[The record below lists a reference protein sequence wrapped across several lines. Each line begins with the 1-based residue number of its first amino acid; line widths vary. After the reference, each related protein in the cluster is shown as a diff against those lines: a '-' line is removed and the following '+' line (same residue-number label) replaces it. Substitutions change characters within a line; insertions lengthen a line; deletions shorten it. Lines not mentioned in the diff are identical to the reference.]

1 MVCETAAIMQQ
12 LYKIQ
17 QKNQL
22 ITRRFRKC
30 KTTRNNVACNRTLV
44 FTLNWTLIGSI
55 GSNLYNY
62 NQISASQMSI

>member
-1 MVCETAAIMQQ
+1 MEPQSLRSK

-17 QKNQL
+17 QIKQL

-30 KTTRNNVACNRTLV
+30 KTTRNNVACNQTLV

-62 NQISASQMSI
+62 NQISGSQMSI